1 MNDSL
6 KKKCPICGN
15 PTRSLY
21 GRYASDE
28 LCLYHGNLSK
38 AGKIKKDPTGIWVY
52 ADSGKPV
59 AANAKTSSKADNYSR
74 PKIENGTC
82 LVCGKPKTSSGP
94 LCRDCYHHAV
104 QEASMSSESQGQLI
118 EHYQNLKANMYR
130 MYGDEAFQGAAL
142 RLYAIAYNLSS
153 KFHYGANLSFFEDDI
168 PDIRKKIEAKEEKK
182 KLDKASAERKNESL
196 LKDNI
201 SEDMHMLDSDGEVKI
216 DNAIWHLTPE
226 LGIMHVPH
234 QYVTEIDSEEAGRT
248 VKSDWKISFYKNPG
262 CHFYIEYWGMK
273 NDKHYE
279 ENKKEKKALYE
290 RYGITYIG
298 IEADEISDQNALMD
312 RLRREIYK
320 IKRSKGVPE

>member
-1 MNDSL
+1 MGNFE
-6 KKKCPICGN
+6 KTCPICGK
-15 PTRSLY
+15 PTRSMY
-21 GRYASDE
+21 GRSASDG
-28 LCLYHGNLSK
+28 LCIYHGTLLK
-38 AGKIKKDPTGIWVY
+38 EGKIKKGSDGQYVY
-52 ADSGKPV
+52 TDSGKPV
-59 AANAKTSSKADNYSR
+59 GPATGQAKTTHYQSSKDYG
-74 PKIENGTC
+74 KCI
-82 LVCGKPKTSSGP
+82 VCGKPKSSTGP
-94 LCRDCYHHAV
+94 LCKDCYRHALE
-104 QEASMSSESQGQLI
+104 EAVLSSESQSQLI

-130 MYGDEAFQGAAL
+130 MYGDDAFQSASI

-153 KFHYGANLSFFEDDI
+153 KFHYGACLSFFEDDI
-168 PDIRKKIEAKEEKK
+168 PDIKKKIAAKEERK
-182 KLDKASAERKNESL
+182 KLDKESAERKNDSL

-273 NDKHYE
+273 NDRRYE
-279 ENKKEKKALYE
+279 ENKQEKKSLYD

-320 IKRSKGVPE
+320 IKRSKGIPD